1 MKKTILSLLMIMLF
15 IPMMVTGCKSE
26 TPTDVVNTYFSSI
39 KKSDSKEAQ
48 KLIED
53 TISDEILNEETGTTS
68 TKEENTDTS
77 KKEDSEKLDE
87 SLKMYLSK
95 IDAKVL
101 SEKVNEDKATVKV
114 EIKAPNYSDLLL
126 AVMEESIADTFNGKE
141 ETGTT
146 STKEEN
152 TDTSKKE
159 DSEKL
164 DESLKMYLSK
174 IDAKVLSEKVNE
186 DKATVKVEIKAP
198 NYSDLLLAVME
209 ESIADTF
216 NGKEVKQS
224 DVEKNLEEKIKSSKA
239 ETRSG
244 QINLTK
250 KDNEWKIKSD
260 EDITNLLLGEAD
272 EKESV
277 MFSK

>member
-1 MKKTILSLLMIMLF
+1 MKKTILALLMIMLF

-77 KKEDSEKLDE
+77 KKEDSQKLDE

-95 IDAKVL
+95 IEAKVL
-101 SEKVNEDKATVKV
+101 SEKVNEDKASVKV
-114 EIKAPNYSDLLL
+114 EIKAHNYS
-126 AVMEESIADTFNGKE
+126 N
-141 ETGTT
+141 
-146 STKEEN
+146 
-152 TDTSKKE
+152 
-159 DSEKL
+159 
-164 DESLKMYLSK
+164 
-174 IDAKVLSEKVNE
+174 
-186 DKATVKVEIKAP
+186 
-198 NYSDLLLAVME
+198 LLLAVME

-224 DVEKNLEEKIKSSKA
+224 DVEKNLAEKIKNSKA

-260 EDITNLLLGEAD
+260 DDITNLLLGEAD

>member
-1 MKKTILSLLMIMLF
+1 MKKTILALLMIMLF

-77 KKEDSEKLDE
+77 KKEDSQKLDE

-95 IDAKVL
+95 IEAKVL
-101 SEKVNEDKATVKV
+101 SEKVNEDKASVKV
-114 EIKAPNYSDLLL
+114 EIKAPNYSNLLL
-126 AVMEESIADTFNGKE
+126 AVMEESIE
-141 ETGTT
+141 
-146 STKEEN
+146 
-152 TDTSKKE
+152 
-159 DSEKL
+159 
-164 DESLKMYLSK
+164 
-174 IDAKVLSEKVNE
+174 
-186 DKATVKVEIKAP
+186 
-198 NYSDLLLAVME
+198 
-209 ESIADTF
+209 DTF

-224 DVEKNLEEKIKSSKA
+224 DVEKNLEEKIKNSKA

-260 EDITNLLLGEAD
+260 DDITNLLLGEAD

>member
-1 MKKTILSLLMIMLF
+1 MKKTILALLMIMLF

-77 KKEDSEKLDE
+77 KKEDSQKLDE

-95 IDAKVL
+95 IEAKVL
-101 SEKVNEDKATVKV
+101 SEKVNEDKASVKV
-114 EIKAPNYSDLLL
+114 EIKAPNYS
-126 AVMEESIADTFNGKE
+126 N
-141 ETGTT
+141 
-146 STKEEN
+146 
-152 TDTSKKE
+152 
-159 DSEKL
+159 
-164 DESLKMYLSK
+164 
-174 IDAKVLSEKVNE
+174 
-186 DKATVKVEIKAP
+186 
-198 NYSDLLLAVME
+198 LLLAVME

-224 DVEKNLEEKIKSSKA
+224 DVEKNLEEKIKNSKA

-260 EDITNLLLGEAD
+260 DDITNLLLGEAD

>member
-1 MKKTILSLLMIMLF
+1 MKKTVLALLMIMLF
-15 IPMMVTGCKSE
+15 IPMMLTGCKSE

-68 TKEENTDTS
+68 TKEENADTS
-77 KKEDSEKLDE
+77 KKEDSQKLDE

-114 EIKAPNYSDLLL
+114 EIKAPNYS
-126 AVMEESIADTFNGKE
+126 N
-141 ETGTT
+141 
-146 STKEEN
+146 
-152 TDTSKKE
+152 
-159 DSEKL
+159 
-164 DESLKMYLSK
+164 
-174 IDAKVLSEKVNE
+174 
-186 DKATVKVEIKAP
+186 
-198 NYSDLLLAVME
+198 LLLAVME

-224 DVEKNLEEKIKSSKA
+224 DVEKNLEDKIKSSKA

>member
-1 MKKTILSLLMIMLF
+1 MKKTILALLMIMLF

-77 KKEDSEKLDE
+77 KKEDSQKLDE

-95 IDAKVL
+95 IEAKVL
-101 SEKVNEDKATVKV
+101 SEKVNEDKASVKV
-114 EIKAPNYSDLLL
+114 EIKAPNYS
-126 AVMEESIADTFNGKE
+126 N
-141 ETGTT
+141 
-146 STKEEN
+146 
-152 TDTSKKE
+152 
-159 DSEKL
+159 
-164 DESLKMYLSK
+164 
-174 IDAKVLSEKVNE
+174 
-186 DKATVKVEIKAP
+186 
-198 NYSDLLLAVME
+198 LLLAVME

-224 DVEKNLEEKIKSSKA
+224 DVEKNLAEKIKNSKA

-260 EDITNLLLGEAD
+260 DDITNLLLGEAD

>member
-1 MKKTILSLLMIMLF
+1 MKKTVLALLMIMLF
-15 IPMMVTGCKSE
+15 IPMMLTGCKSE

-68 TKEENTDTS
+68 INEENTDTS
-77 KKEDSEKLDE
+77 KKEDSQKLDE

-101 SEKVNEDKATVKV
+101 SEKVNEDNATVKV
-114 EIKAPNYSDLLL
+114 EIKAPNYS
-126 AVMEESIADTFNGKE
+126 N
-141 ETGTT
+141 
-146 STKEEN
+146 
-152 TDTSKKE
+152 
-159 DSEKL
+159 
-164 DESLKMYLSK
+164 
-174 IDAKVLSEKVNE
+174 
-186 DKATVKVEIKAP
+186 
-198 NYSDLLLAVME
+198 LLLAVME

-216 NGKEVKQS
+216 NGKEVKQA

>member
-1 MKKTILSLLMIMLF
+1 MKKTVLALLMIMLF
-15 IPMMVTGCKSE
+15 IPMMLTGCKSE

-68 TKEENTDTS
+68 TKEENADTS
-77 KKEDSEKLDE
+77 KKEDSQKLDE

-114 EIKAPNYSDLLL
+114 EIKAPNYSNLLL
-126 AVMEESIADTFNGKE
+126 AVMEESIADTFNGR
-141 ETGTT
+141 
-146 STKEEN
+146 
-152 TDTSKKE
+152 
-159 DSEKL
+159 
-164 DESLKMYLSK
+164 
-174 IDAKVLSEKVNE
+174 
-186 DKATVKVEIKAP
+186 
-198 NYSDLLLAVME
+198 
-209 ESIADTF
+209 
-216 NGKEVKQS
+216 EVKQS
-224 DVEKNLEEKIKSSKA
+224 DVEKNLEDKIKSSKA

-260 EDITNLLLGEAD
+260 ENITNLLLGEAD

-277 MFSK
+277 YV